1 MRKIITTIVLI
12 LWAAVALRF
21 SIVDACIFNNQ
32 KTSDNGIGLI
42 LNEHVY
48 DTIVKALCALNLDDR
63 GAIGDLKIPMT
74 KQTYIV
80 FEL

>member
-1 MRKIITTIVLI
+1 MRKVITTIVLMAWLI
-12 LWAAVALRF
+12 LMARL
-21 SIVDACIFNNQ
+21 SIVDACLFNNQ
-32 KTSDNGIGLI
+32 KTGDNGVGVI

-48 DTIVKALCALNLDDR
+48 DAVAKALCAFNLDEN
-63 GAIGDLKIPMT
+63 GAIGDVKIPMT

>member
-1 MRKIITTIVLI
+1 MRKVITTIVLMAWII
-12 LWAAVALRF
+12 LMARL
-21 SIVDACIFNNQ
+21 SIVDACLFNNQ
-32 KTSDNGIGLI
+32 KTGDNGVGLI

-48 DTIVKALCALNLDDR
+48 DAVCKALCVIHLDDN
-63 GAIGDLKIPMT
+63 GAIGDIKIPMT

>member
-1 MRKIITTIVLI
+1 MRKTITTIVLMAWLI
-12 LWAAVALRF
+12 LMARL
-21 SIVDACIFNNQ
+21 SIVDACLFNNQ
-32 KTSDNGIGLI
+32 KTGDNGVGLI

-48 DTIVKALCALNLDDR
+48 DALAKALCAFNLDDR
-63 GAIGDLKIPMT
+63 GAIGDVRIPMT

>member
-32 KTSDNGIGLI
+32 KTGDNGVGLI

-48 DTIVKALCALNLDDR
+48 DALAKVLCAFNLDDR

-74 KQTYIV
+74 KQIYIV

>member
-1 MRKIITTIVLI
+1 MKQIVITI
-12 LWAAVALRF
+12 LLGLYLLTALRL
-21 SIVDACIFNNQ
+21 SVVDACIFNNQ
-32 KTSDNGIGLI
+32 KTGDNGVGLI

-48 DTIVKALCALNLDDR
+48 DAIAKALCAFNLDDR